1 VIIHESRFTF
11 EAAGFSM
18 VVDLGDWWEAQ
29 TGLPIPLGG
38 IAARKS
44 LGGPIIT
51 QIDAAVNRSIR
62 QAMAHPDAALPY
74 IRQHAQEMDG
84 DVINAH
90 IHSFVND
97 FSLDLNA
104 SGRQAIQ
111 VLESMAKAAGVL

>member
-1 VIIHESRFTF
+1 
-11 EAAGFSM
+11 
-18 VVDLGDWWEAQ
+18 
-29 TGLPIPLGG
+29 
-38 IAARKS
+38 
-44 LGGPIIT
+44 
-51 QIDAAVNRSIR
+51 
-62 QAMAHPDAALPY
+62 
-74 IRQHAQEMDG
+74 MDG